1 MSNYFEFYNPVKIC
15 SGKNAL
21 SNLPNELEN
30 LNAKKPFALAYQG
43 YLHSFLFYR
52 QTYYIAFVKYSYK
65 YCIKIIAIPCS

>member
-30 LNAKKPFALAYQG
+30 LNAKKPFALAY
-43 YLHSFLFYR
+43 
-52 QTYYIAFVKYSYK
+52 A
-65 YCIKIIAIPCS
+65 